1 MTTLFKTLKDDWS
14 ISATVAGFLAV
25 LISYSGPLII
35 FFQAAQK
42 AEVSNAMMVSW
53 IWGISIGA
61 AVAGIFLSI
70 KFKVPVITAWSAP
83 GTALLVTLFPHIS
96 LNEAIAAYI
105 TTAIVIFFI
114 GITGYF
120 DKLLKWIP
128 QDVAAGMMAGILF
141 QFGVG
146 LFTASDSMP
155 IIVFSMLLIFLIAK
169 RLTPRYAM
177 IWVLIT
183 GIVLS
188 LALGKMNPVTFDFN
202 LAIPQWITPEWTWN
216 ATLNLTLPLILVS
229 LTGQFLPGM
238 AIMRLSGYDTPAK
251 PIITATSIASLAV
264 ACVGG
269 ITIVLASITAA
280 LCMGK
285 DAHEL
290 KEKRYIAGIANGL
303 FYILGGLF
311 AGSIVM
317 LFSLLPKELVAALA
331 GLALL
336 GAIATNISAA
346 MKSDEHRDA
355 ALITFLATAS
365 GMHFL
370 GLSSVFWGIC
380 IGVIAHL
387 ILSKKPT
394 LTPSDTQFVPN
405 VQALDQ
411 PVQNIQLQNIQ
422 PKDDR
427 SSPQTTSSSI
437 ISKANGS

>member
-1 MTTLFKTLKDDWS
+1 MATLFKTLKNDWS

-35 FFQAAQK
+35 FFQAAQR
-42 AEVSNAMMVSW
+42 AHVSTDMMVSW

-61 AVAGIFLSI
+61 AISGIYLSI
-70 KFKVPVITAWSAP
+70 KYKTPVITAWSAP
-83 GTALLVTLFPHIS
+83 GTALLVTLFPNIS
-96 LNEAIAAYI
+96 LNEAVAAYI
-105 TTAIVIFFI
+105 TSAIVIFLI

-141 QFGVG
+141 QFGIS

-155 IIVFSMLLIFLIAK
+155 LIVFSMLIVFLIAK
-169 RLTPRYAM
+169 RLMPRYTM
-177 IWVLIT
+177 IWVLAA
-183 GIVLS
+183 GVLLS
-188 LALGKMNPVTFDFN
+188 LILGKMNPVDVSFN
-202 LAIPQWITPEWTWN
+202 LAIPQWISPEWTWN
-216 ATLNLTLPLILVS
+216 STLNLAVPLILVS

-238 AIMRLSGYDTPAK
+238 AIMKLSGYDTPAK

-290 KEKRYIAGIANGL
+290 KEKRYIAGIANGI

-336 GAIATNISAA
+336 GAIATNISVA
-346 MKSDEHRDA
+346 MKNDGQRDA
-355 ALITFLATAS
+355 ALITFLASAS

-370 GLSSVFWGIC
+370 GLNSVFWGIC
-380 IGVIAHL
+380 IGVIAHF
-387 ILSKKPT
+387 I
-394 LTPSDTQFVPN
+394 LTP
-405 VQALDQ
+405 
-411 PVQNIQLQNIQ
+411 
-422 PKDDR
+422 R
-427 SSPQTTSSSI
+427 STPAT
-437 ISKANGS
+437 N

>member
-1 MTTLFKTLKDDWS
+1 MAPLLKTLKNDWS

-35 FFQAAQK
+35 FFQAAQR
-42 AEVSNAMMVSW
+42 AHVSTDMMVSW

-61 AVAGIFLSI
+61 AVSGIYLSI
-70 KFKVPVITAWSAP
+70 KYKTPVITAWSAP
-83 GTALLVTLFPHIS
+83 GTALLVTLFPNVS
-96 LNEAIAAYI
+96 LNEAVAAYI
-105 TTAIVIFFI
+105 TSAIVIFLI
-114 GITGYF
+114 GFTGYF

-141 QFGVG
+141 QFGIG

-155 IIVFSMLLIFLIAK
+155 FIVFSMLIVFLIAK
-169 RLTPRYAM
+169 RLMPRYTM
-177 IWVLIT
+177 IWVLAA
-183 GIVLS
+183 GVLLS
-188 LALGKMNPVTFDFN
+188 LILGKMNPVDVSFS
-202 LAIPQWITPEWTWN
+202 LAIPQWISPEWTWN
-216 ATLNLTLPLILVS
+216 STLNLAIPLILVS

-238 AIMRLSGYDTPAK
+238 AIMKLSGYDTPAK
-251 PIITATSIASLAV
+251 PIITVTSIASLAV

-280 LCMGK
+280 LCMCK

-290 KEKRYIAGIANGL
+290 KEKRYIAGIANGI

-336 GAIATNISAA
+336 GAIATNISVA
-346 MKSDEHRDA
+346 MKNDNQRDA

-380 IGVIAHL
+380 IGVIAHF
-387 ILSKKPT
+387 I
-394 LTPSDTQFVPN
+394 LTP
-405 VQALDQ
+405 
-411 PVQNIQLQNIQ
+411 
-422 PKDDR
+422 R
-427 SSPQTTSSSI
+427 STPAT
-437 ISKANGS
+437 N

>member
-1 MTTLFKTLKDDWS
+1 MATLFKTLKNDWS

-35 FFQAAQK
+35 FFQAAQR
-42 AEVSNAMMVSW
+42 AHVSTDMMVSW

-61 AVAGIFLSI
+61 AVSGIYLSI
-70 KFKVPVITAWSAP
+70 KYKTPVITAWSAP
-83 GTALLVTLFPHIS
+83 GTALLVTLFPNVS
-96 LNEAIAAYI
+96 LNEAVAAYI
-105 TTAIVIFFI
+105 TSAIVIFLI

-141 QFGVG
+141 QFGIS

-155 IIVFSMLLIFLIAK
+155 LIVFSMLIVFLIAK
-169 RLTPRYAM
+169 RLMPRYTM
-177 IWVLIT
+177 IWVLAA
-183 GIVLS
+183 GVLLS
-188 LALGKMNPVTFDFN
+188 LILGKMNPVDVNFN
-202 LAIPQWITPEWTWN
+202 LAIPQWISPEWTWN
-216 ATLNLTLPLILVS
+216 STLNLTVPLILVS

-238 AIMRLSGYDTPAK
+238 AIMKLSGYDTPAK

-290 KEKRYIAGIANGL
+290 KEKRYIAGIANGI

-336 GAIATNISAA
+336 GAIATNISVA
-346 MKSDEHRDA
+346 MKNDGQRDA
-355 ALITFLATAS
+355 ALITFLASAS

-380 IGVIAHL
+380 IGVIAHF
-387 ILSKKPT
+387 I
-394 LTPSDTQFVPN
+394 LTP
-405 VQALDQ
+405 
-411 PVQNIQLQNIQ
+411 
-422 PKDDR
+422 R
-427 SSPQTTSSSI
+427 STPAI
-437 ISKANGS
+437 N

>member
-1 MTTLFKTLKDDWS
+1 MATLLKTLKNDWS

-35 FFQAAQK
+35 FFQAAQR
-42 AEVSNAMMVSW
+42 AHVSTDMMVSW

-61 AVAGIFLSI
+61 AVSGIYLSI
-70 KFKVPVITAWSAP
+70 KYKTPVITAWSAP
-83 GTALLVTLFPHIS
+83 GTALLVTLFPNVS
-96 LNEAIAAYI
+96 LNEAVAAYI
-105 TTAIVIFFI
+105 TSAIVIFLI
-114 GITGYF
+114 GVTGYF

-141 QFGVG
+141 QFGIG

-155 IIVFSMLLIFLIAK
+155 FIVFSMLIVFLIAK
-169 RLTPRYAM
+169 RVMPRYTM
-177 IWVLIT
+177 IWVLAA
-183 GIVLS
+183 GVLLS
-188 LALGKMNPVTFDFN
+188 LILGKMNPVDVSFN
-202 LAIPQWITPEWTWN
+202 LAIPQWISPEWTWN
-216 ATLNLTLPLILVS
+216 STLNLAIPLILVS

-238 AIMRLSGYDTPAK
+238 AIMKLSGYDTPAK
-251 PIITATSIASLAV
+251 PIITVTSIASLAV

-290 KEKRYIAGIANGL
+290 KEKRYIAGIANGI

-336 GAIATNISAA
+336 GAIATNISVA
-346 MKSDEHRDA
+346 MKNDSQRDA
-355 ALITFLATAS
+355 ALITFLATTS

-380 IGVIAHL
+380 IGVIAHF
-387 ILSKKPT
+387 I
-394 LTPSDTQFVPN
+394 LTP
-405 VQALDQ
+405 
-411 PVQNIQLQNIQ
+411 
-422 PKDDR
+422 R
-427 SSPQTTSSSI
+427 STPAT
-437 ISKANGS
+437 N

>member
-1 MTTLFKTLKDDWS
+1 MATLFKTLKNDWS

-35 FFQAAQK
+35 FFQAAQR
-42 AEVSNAMMVSW
+42 AHVSTDMMVSW

-61 AVAGIFLSI
+61 AVSGIYLSI
-70 KFKVPVITAWSAP
+70 KYKTPVITAWSAP
-83 GTALLVTLFPHIS
+83 GTALLVTLFPNVS
-96 LNEAIAAYI
+96 LNEAVAAYI
-105 TTAIVIFFI
+105 TSAIVIFLI
-114 GITGYF
+114 GVTGYF

-141 QFGVG
+141 QFGIG

-155 IIVFSMLLIFLIAK
+155 FIVFSMLIVFLIAK
-169 RLTPRYAM
+169 RLMPRYTM
-177 IWVLIT
+177 IWVLAA
-183 GIVLS
+183 GVLLS
-188 LALGKMNPVTFDFN
+188 LILGKMNPVDVSFN
-202 LAIPQWITPEWTWN
+202 LAIPQWISPEWTWN
-216 ATLNLTLPLILVS
+216 STLNLAVPLILVS

-238 AIMRLSGYDTPAK
+238 AIMKLSGYDTPAK
-251 PIITATSIASLAV
+251 PIITVTSIASLAV

-290 KEKRYIAGIANGL
+290 KEKRYIAGIANGI

-336 GAIATNISAA
+336 GAIATNISVA
-346 MKSDEHRDA
+346 MKNDSQRDA

-380 IGVIAHL
+380 IGVIAHF
-387 ILSKKPT
+387 I
-394 LTPSDTQFVPN
+394 LTP
-405 VQALDQ
+405 
-411 PVQNIQLQNIQ
+411 
-422 PKDDR
+422 R
-427 SSPQTTSSSI
+427 STS
-437 ISKANGS
+437 ATN

>member
-1 MTTLFKTLKDDWS
+1 MANLFHTLKNDWS
-14 ISATVAGFLAV
+14 LSATVAGFLAV

-42 AEVSNAMMVSW
+42 ANVEPSMMISW

-61 AVAGIFLSI
+61 AIAGIFLSI
-70 KFKVPVITAWSAP
+70 KYKTPVITAWSAP
-83 GTALLVTLFPHIS
+83 GTALLVTLFPNIS
-96 LNEAIAAYI
+96 LNEAVAAYI
-105 TTAIVIFFI
+105 TAAVVILII
-114 GITGYF
+114 GISGYF

-128 QDVAAGMMAGILF
+128 QSIAAAMMAGILF
-141 QFGVG
+141 QFGLG
-146 LFTASDSMP
+146 LFTATDSMP
-155 IIVFSMLLIFLIAK
+155 LIVFGMLLVFLISK
-169 RLTPRYAM
+169 RISPRYSM
-177 IWVLIT
+177 IWVLVT
-183 GIVLS
+183 GIILS
-188 LALGKMNPVTFDFN
+188 LLMGTMNPVDVDFS
-202 LAIPQWITPEWTWN
+202 LAIPQWISPEWTLN
-216 ATLNLTLPLILVS
+216 SMLNLAIPLILVS
-229 LTGQFLPGM
+229 LSGQFLPGM
-238 AIMRLSGYDTPAK
+238 AIMKLSGYDTPAK
-251 PIITATSIASLAV
+251 PIITVTSIASLAV

-336 GAIATNISAA
+336 GAIGLNITTA
-346 MKSDEHRDA
+346 MKDEGQRDA
-355 ALITFLATAS
+355 SLITFLATAS

-380 IGVIAHL
+380 IGVLAHL
-387 ILSKKPT
+387 ILTKP
-394 LTPSDTQFVPN
+394 
-405 VQALDQ
+405 Q
-411 PVQNIQLQNIQ
+411 PQSE
-422 PKDDR
+422 PR
-427 SSPQTTSSSI
+427 TETESSTATPQT
-437 ISKANGS
+437 NNPNR

>member
-1 MTTLFKTLKDDWS
+1 MATLLKTLKNDWS

-35 FFQAAQK
+35 FFQAAQR
-42 AEVSNAMMVSW
+42 AHVSTDMMVSW

-61 AVAGIFLSI
+61 AVSGIYLSI
-70 KFKVPVITAWSAP
+70 KYKTPVITAWSAP

-96 LNEAIAAYI
+96 LNEAVAAYI
-105 TTAIVIFFI
+105 TSAVVIFLI

-141 QFGVG
+141 QFGIG

-155 IIVFSMLLIFLIAK
+155 FIVFSMLIVFLIAK
-169 RLTPRYAM
+169 RLMPRYTM
-177 IWVLIT
+177 IWVLAA
-183 GIVLS
+183 GVLLS
-188 LALGKMNPVTFDFN
+188 LILGKMNPVDVSFS
-202 LAIPQWITPEWTWN
+202 LAIPQWISPEWTWN
-216 ATLNLTLPLILVS
+216 STLNLAVPLILVS

-238 AIMRLSGYDTPAK
+238 AIMKLSGYDTPAK
-251 PIITATSIASLAV
+251 PIITVTSIASLAV

-290 KEKRYIAGIANGL
+290 KEKRYIAGIANGI

-336 GAIATNISAA
+336 GAIATNISVA
-346 MKSDEHRDA
+346 MRNDSQRDA

-380 IGVIAHL
+380 IGVIAHF
-387 ILSKKPT
+387 I
-394 LTPSDTQFVPN
+394 LTP
-405 VQALDQ
+405 
-411 PVQNIQLQNIQ
+411 
-422 PKDDR
+422 R
-427 SSPQTTSSSI
+427 STPAT
-437 ISKANGS
+437 N

>member
-1 MTTLFKTLKDDWS
+1 MATLFKTLKNDWS

-35 FFQAAQK
+35 FFQAAQR
-42 AEVSNAMMVSW
+42 AHVSTDMMVSW

-61 AVAGIFLSI
+61 AVSGIYLSI
-70 KFKVPVITAWSAP
+70 KYKTPVITAWSAP
-83 GTALLVTLFPHIS
+83 GTALLVTLFPNIS
-96 LNEAIAAYI
+96 LNEAVAAYI
-105 TTAIVIFFI
+105 TSAIVIFLI

-141 QFGVG
+141 QFGIS

-155 IIVFSMLLIFLIAK
+155 LIVFSMLIVFLIAK
-169 RLTPRYAM
+169 RLMPRYTM
-177 IWVLIT
+177 IWVLAA
-183 GIVLS
+183 GVLLS
-188 LALGKMNPVTFDFN
+188 LILGKMNPVDVSFS
-202 LAIPQWITPEWTWN
+202 LAIPQWISPEWTWN
-216 ATLNLTLPLILVS
+216 STLNLAVPLILVS

-238 AIMRLSGYDTPAK
+238 AIMKLSGYDTPAK

-264 ACVGG
+264 TCVGG

-290 KEKRYIAGIANGL
+290 KEKRYIAGIANGI

-336 GAIATNISAA
+336 GAIATNISVA
-346 MKSDEHRDA
+346 MKNDGQRDA
-355 ALITFLATAS
+355 ALITFLASAS

-380 IGVIAHL
+380 IGVIAHF
-387 ILSKKPT
+387 I
-394 LTPSDTQFVPN
+394 LTP
-405 VQALDQ
+405 
-411 PVQNIQLQNIQ
+411 
-422 PKDDR
+422 R
-427 SSPQTTSSSI
+427 STPAT
-437 ISKANGS
+437 N

>member
-1 MTTLFKTLKDDWS
+1 MATLLKTLKNDWS

-35 FFQAAQK
+35 FFQAAQR
-42 AEVSNAMMVSW
+42 AHVSTDMMVSW

-61 AVAGIFLSI
+61 AVSGIYLSI
-70 KFKVPVITAWSAP
+70 KYKTPVITAWSAP
-83 GTALLVTLFPHIS
+83 GTALLVTLFPNVS
-96 LNEAIAAYI
+96 LNEAVAAYI
-105 TTAIVIFFI
+105 TSAIVIFLI
-114 GITGYF
+114 GVTGYF

-141 QFGVG
+141 QFGIG

-155 IIVFSMLLIFLIAK
+155 FIVFSMLIVFLIAK
-169 RLTPRYAM
+169 RLMPRYTM
-177 IWVLIT
+177 IWVLAA
-183 GIVLS
+183 GVLLS
-188 LALGKMNPVTFDFN
+188 LILGKMNPVDVSFS
-202 LAIPQWITPEWTWN
+202 LAIPQWISPKWTWN
-216 ATLNLTLPLILVS
+216 STLNLAVPLILVS

-238 AIMRLSGYDTPAK
+238 AIMKLSGYDTPAK
-251 PIITATSIASLAV
+251 PIITVTSIVSLAV

-290 KEKRYIAGIANGL
+290 KEKRYITGIANGI

-336 GAIATNISAA
+336 GAIATNISVA
-346 MKSDEHRDA
+346 MKNDHQRDA
-355 ALITFLATAS
+355 ALITFLATSS

-380 IGVIAHL
+380 IGVIAHF
-387 ILSKKPT
+387 I
-394 LTPSDTQFVPN
+394 LTP
-405 VQALDQ
+405 
-411 PVQNIQLQNIQ
+411 
-422 PKDDR
+422 R
-427 SSPQTTSSSI
+427 STPAT
-437 ISKANGS
+437 N

>member
-1 MTTLFKTLKDDWS
+1 MATLLKTLKNDWS

-35 FFQAAQK
+35 FFQAAQR
-42 AEVSNAMMVSW
+42 AHVSTDMMVSW

-61 AVAGIFLSI
+61 AISGIYLSI
-70 KFKVPVITAWSAP
+70 KYKTPVITAWSAP
-83 GTALLVTLFPHIS
+83 GTALLVTLFPNVS
-96 LNEAIAAYI
+96 LNEAVAAYI
-105 TTAIVIFFI
+105 TSAIVIFLI
-114 GITGYF
+114 GVTGYF

-141 QFGVG
+141 QFGIG

-155 IIVFSMLLIFLIAK
+155 FIVFSMLIVFLIAK
-169 RLTPRYAM
+169 RLMPRYTM
-177 IWVLIT
+177 IWVLAA
-183 GIVLS
+183 GVLLS
-188 LALGKMNPVTFDFN
+188 LILGKMNPVDVSFN
-202 LAIPQWITPEWTWN
+202 LAIPQWISPEWTWN
-216 ATLNLTLPLILVS
+216 STLNLAIPLILVS

-238 AIMRLSGYDTPAK
+238 AIMKLSGYDTPAK
-251 PIITATSIASLAV
+251 PIITVTSIASLAV

-290 KEKRYIAGIANGL
+290 KEKRYIAGIANGI

-336 GAIATNISAA
+336 GAIATNISVA
-346 MKSDEHRDA
+346 MKNDNQRDA

-380 IGVIAHL
+380 IGVIAHF
-387 ILSKKPT
+387 I
-394 LTPSDTQFVPN
+394 LTP
-405 VQALDQ
+405 
-411 PVQNIQLQNIQ
+411 
-422 PKDDR
+422 R
-427 SSPQTTSSSI
+427 STPAT
-437 ISKANGS
+437 N

>member
-1 MTTLFKTLKDDWS
+1 MATLLKTLKNDWS

-35 FFQAAQK
+35 FFQAAQR
-42 AEVSNAMMVSW
+42 AHVSTDMMVSW

-61 AVAGIFLSI
+61 AVSGIYLSI
-70 KFKVPVITAWSAP
+70 KYKTPVITAWSAP

-96 LNEAIAAYI
+96 LNEAVAAYI
-105 TTAIVIFFI
+105 TSAVVIFLI

-141 QFGVG
+141 QFGIG

-155 IIVFSMLLIFLIAK
+155 FIVFSMLIVFLIAK
-169 RLTPRYAM
+169 RLMPRYTM
-177 IWVLIT
+177 IWVLAA
-183 GIVLS
+183 GVLLS
-188 LALGKMNPVTFDFN
+188 LILGKMNPVDVSFS
-202 LAIPQWITPEWTWN
+202 LAIPQWISPEWTWDS
-216 ATLNLTLPLILVS
+216 TLNLAVPLILVS

-238 AIMRLSGYDTPAK
+238 AIMKLSGYDTPAK
-251 PIITATSIASLAV
+251 PIITVTSIASLAV

-290 KEKRYIAGIANGL
+290 KEKRYIAGIANGI

-336 GAIATNISAA
+336 GAIATNISVA
-346 MKSDEHRDA
+346 MRNDSQRDA

-380 IGVIAHL
+380 IGVIAHF
-387 ILSKKPT
+387 I
-394 LTPSDTQFVPN
+394 LTPRST
-405 VQALDQ
+405 
-411 PVQNIQLQNIQ
+411 PVTN
-422 PKDDR
+422 
-427 SSPQTTSSSI
+427 
-437 ISKANGS
+437 

>member
-1 MTTLFKTLKDDWS
+1 MATLLKTLKNDWS

-35 FFQAAQK
+35 FFQAAQR
-42 AEVSNAMMVSW
+42 AHVSTDMMVSW

-61 AVAGIFLSI
+61 AVSGIYLSI
-70 KFKVPVITAWSAP
+70 KYKTPVITAWSAP
-83 GTALLVTLFPHIS
+83 GTALLVTLFPNVS
-96 LNEAIAAYI
+96 LNEAVAAYI
-105 TTAIVIFFI
+105 TSAIVIFLI
-114 GITGYF
+114 GVTGYF

-141 QFGVG
+141 QFGIG

-155 IIVFSMLLIFLIAK
+155 FIVFSMLIVFLIAK
-169 RLTPRYAM
+169 RLMPRYTM
-177 IWVLIT
+177 IWVLAA
-183 GIVLS
+183 GVLLS
-188 LALGKMNPVTFDFN
+188 LILGKMNPVDVSFN
-202 LAIPQWITPEWTWN
+202 LAIPQWISPEWTWN
-216 ATLNLTLPLILVS
+216 STLNLAIPLILVS

-238 AIMRLSGYDTPAK
+238 AIMKLSGYDTPAK

-290 KEKRYIAGIANGL
+290 KEKRYIAGIANGI

-336 GAIATNISAA
+336 GAIATNISVA
-346 MKSDEHRDA
+346 MKNDSQRDA

-380 IGVIAHL
+380 IGVIAHF
-387 ILSKKPT
+387 I
-394 LTPSDTQFVPN
+394 LTP
-405 VQALDQ
+405 
-411 PVQNIQLQNIQ
+411 
-422 PKDDR
+422 R
-427 SSPQTTSSSI
+427 STPAT
-437 ISKANGS
+437 N

>member
-1 MTTLFKTLKDDWS
+1 MATLFKTLKNDWS

-35 FFQAAQK
+35 FFQAAQR
-42 AEVSNAMMVSW
+42 AHVSTDMMVSW

-61 AVAGIFLSI
+61 AVSGIYLSI
-70 KFKVPVITAWSAP
+70 KYKTPVITAWSAP
-83 GTALLVTLFPHIS
+83 GTALLVTLFPNVS

-105 TTAIVIFFI
+105 TSAIVIFLI
-114 GITGYF
+114 GVTGYF

-141 QFGVG
+141 QFGIG

-155 IIVFSMLLIFLIAK
+155 FIVFSMLIVFLIAK
-169 RLTPRYAM
+169 RLMPRYTM
-177 IWVLIT
+177 IWVLAA
-183 GIVLS
+183 GVLLS
-188 LALGKMNPVTFDFN
+188 LILGKMNPVDVSFS
-202 LAIPQWITPEWTWN
+202 LAIPQWISPEWTWN
-216 ATLNLTLPLILVS
+216 STLNLAVPLILVS

-238 AIMRLSGYDTPAK
+238 AIMKLSGYDTPAK
-251 PIITATSIASLAV
+251 PIITVTSIASLAV

-290 KEKRYIAGIANGL
+290 KEKRYIAGIANGI

-336 GAIATNISAA
+336 GAIATNISVA
-346 MKSDEHRDA
+346 MKNDSQRDA

-380 IGVIAHL
+380 IGVIAHF
-387 ILSKKPT
+387 I
-394 LTPSDTQFVPN
+394 LTP
-405 VQALDQ
+405 
-411 PVQNIQLQNIQ
+411 
-422 PKDDR
+422 R
-427 SSPQTTSSSI
+427 STS
-437 ISKANGS
+437 ATN

>member
-1 MTTLFKTLKDDWS
+1 MATLFKTLKNDWS

-35 FFQAAQK
+35 FFQAAQR
-42 AEVSNAMMVSW
+42 AHVSTDMMVSW

-61 AVAGIFLSI
+61 AVSGIYLSI
-70 KFKVPVITAWSAP
+70 KYKTPVITAWSAP
-83 GTALLVTLFPHIS
+83 GTALLVTLFPNIS
-96 LNEAIAAYI
+96 LNEAVAAYI
-105 TTAIVIFFI
+105 TSAIVIFLI
-114 GITGYF
+114 GFTGYF

-141 QFGVG
+141 QFGIG

-155 IIVFSMLLIFLIAK
+155 FIVFSMLIVFLIAK
-169 RLTPRYAM
+169 RLMPRYTM
-177 IWVLIT
+177 IWVLAA
-183 GIVLS
+183 GVLLS
-188 LALGKMNPVTFDFN
+188 LILGKMNPVDVSFS
-202 LAIPQWITPEWTWN
+202 LAIPQWISPEWTWN
-216 ATLNLTLPLILVS
+216 STLNLAVPLILVS

-238 AIMRLSGYDTPAK
+238 AIMKLSGYDTPAK
-251 PIITATSIASLAV
+251 PIITVTSIASLAV
-264 ACVGG
+264 ACIGG

-290 KEKRYIAGIANGL
+290 KEKRYIAGIANGI

-336 GAIATNISAA
+336 GAIATNISVA
-346 MKSDEHRDA
+346 MKNDRQRDA

-380 IGVIAHL
+380 IGVIAHF
-387 ILSKKPT
+387 I
-394 LTPSDTQFVPN
+394 LTPRSAPAPN
-405 VQALDQ
+405 
-411 PVQNIQLQNIQ
+411 
-422 PKDDR
+422 
-427 SSPQTTSSSI
+427 
-437 ISKANGS
+437 

>member
-1 MTTLFKTLKDDWS
+1 MATLFKTLKNDWS

-35 FFQAAQK
+35 FFQAAQR
-42 AEVSNAMMVSW
+42 AHVSTDMMVSW

-61 AVAGIFLSI
+61 AVSGIYLSI
-70 KFKVPVITAWSAP
+70 KYKTPVITAWSAP
-83 GTALLVTLFPHIS
+83 GTALLVTLFPNIS
-96 LNEAIAAYI
+96 LNEALAAYI
-105 TTAIVIFFI
+105 TSAIVIFLI

-141 QFGVG
+141 QFGIS

-155 IIVFSMLLIFLIAK
+155 LIVFSMLIVFLIAK
-169 RLTPRYAM
+169 RLMPRYTM
-177 IWVLIT
+177 IWVLAA
-183 GIVLS
+183 GVLLS
-188 LALGKMNPVTFDFN
+188 LILGKMNPVDVSFN
-202 LAIPQWITPEWTWN
+202 LAIPQWISPEWTWN
-216 ATLNLTLPLILVS
+216 STLNLAVPLILVS

-238 AIMRLSGYDTPAK
+238 AIMKLSGYDTPAK

-290 KEKRYIAGIANGL
+290 KEKRYIAGIANGI

-336 GAIATNISAA
+336 GAIATNISVA
-346 MKSDEHRDA
+346 MKNDGQRDA
-355 ALITFLATAS
+355 ALITFLASAS

-380 IGVIAHL
+380 IGVIAHF
-387 ILSKKPT
+387 I
-394 LTPSDTQFVPN
+394 LTP
-405 VQALDQ
+405 
-411 PVQNIQLQNIQ
+411 
-422 PKDDR
+422 R
-427 SSPQTTSSSI
+427 STPAT
-437 ISKANGS
+437 N

>member
-1 MTTLFKTLKDDWS
+1 MATLFKTLKNDWS

-35 FFQAAQK
+35 FFQAAQR
-42 AEVSNAMMVSW
+42 AHVSTDMMVSW

-61 AVAGIFLSI
+61 AVSGIYLSI
-70 KFKVPVITAWSAP
+70 KYKTPVITAWSAP
-83 GTALLVTLFPHIS
+83 GTALLVTLFPNVS
-96 LNEAIAAYI
+96 LNEAVAAYI
-105 TTAIVIFFI
+105 TSAIVIFLI
-114 GITGYF
+114 GVTGYF

-141 QFGVG
+141 QFGIS

-155 IIVFSMLLIFLIAK
+155 FIVFSMLIVFLIAK
-169 RLTPRYAM
+169 RLMPRYTM
-177 IWVLIT
+177 IWVLAA
-183 GIVLS
+183 GVLLS
-188 LALGKMNPVTFDFN
+188 LILGKMNPVDVSFR
-202 LAIPQWITPEWTWN
+202 LAIPQWISPEWTWN
-216 ATLNLTLPLILVS
+216 STLNLAVPLILVS

-238 AIMRLSGYDTPAK
+238 AIMKLSGYDTPAK
-251 PIITATSIASLAV
+251 PIITVTSIASLAV

-290 KEKRYIAGIANGL
+290 KEKRYIAGIANGI

-336 GAIATNISAA
+336 GAIATNISVA
-346 MKSDEHRDA
+346 MKNDSQRDA

-380 IGVIAHL
+380 IGVIAHF
-387 ILSKKPT
+387 I
-394 LTPSDTQFVPN
+394 LTPRSTPTPN
-405 VQALDQ
+405 
-411 PVQNIQLQNIQ
+411 
-422 PKDDR
+422 
-427 SSPQTTSSSI
+427 
-437 ISKANGS
+437 

>member
-1 MTTLFKTLKDDWS
+1 MAHLFKTLKNDWS

-35 FFQAAQK
+35 FFQAAQR
-42 AEVSNAMMVSW
+42 AHVSTDMMVSW

-61 AVAGIFLSI
+61 AVSGIYLSI
-70 KFKVPVITAWSAP
+70 KYKTPVITAWSAP
-83 GTALLVTLFPHIS
+83 GTALLVTLFPNVS

-105 TTAIVIFFI
+105 TSAIVIFLI
-114 GITGYF
+114 GVTGYF

-141 QFGVG
+141 QFGIG

-155 IIVFSMLLIFLIAK
+155 FIVFSMLIVFLIAK
-169 RLTPRYAM
+169 RLMPRYTM
-177 IWVLIT
+177 IWVLAA
-183 GIVLS
+183 GVLLS
-188 LALGKMNPVTFDFN
+188 LFLGKMNPVDVSFS
-202 LAIPQWITPEWTWN
+202 LAIPKWISPEWTWN
-216 ATLNLTLPLILVS
+216 STLNLALPLILVS

-238 AIMRLSGYDTPAK
+238 AIMKLSGYDTPAK
-251 PIITATSIASLAV
+251 PIITVTSIASLAV

-290 KEKRYIAGIANGL
+290 KEKRYIAGIANGI

-336 GAIATNISAA
+336 GAIATNISVA
-346 MKSDEHRDA
+346 MKNDSQRDA

-380 IGVIAHL
+380 IGVIAHF
-387 ILSKKPT
+387 I
-394 LTPSDTQFVPN
+394 LTP
-405 VQALDQ
+405 
-411 PVQNIQLQNIQ
+411 
-422 PKDDR
+422 R
-427 SSPQTTSSSI
+427 STPAT
-437 ISKANGS
+437 N

>member
-1 MTTLFKTLKDDWS
+1 MAHLFKTLKDDWS

-42 AEVSNAMMVSW
+42 AQVSTEMMISW
-53 IWGISIGA
+53 IWGISLGA
-61 AVAGIFLSI
+61 AAAGIYLSI
-70 KFKVPVITAWSAP
+70 KYKTPVITAWSAP
-83 GTALLVTLFPHIS
+83 GTALLVTLFPDIS
-96 LNEAIAAYI
+96 LNEAVAAYI
-105 TTAIVIFFI
+105 TSAIVIFLI

-120 DKLLKWIP
+120 DKLLQWIP
-128 QDVAAGMMAGILF
+128 QDIAAGMMAGILF
-141 QFGVG
+141 QFGLG
-146 LFTASDSMP
+146 LFVATDSMP
-155 IIVFSMLLIFLIAK
+155 MIVFGMLLVFLLAK
-169 RLTPRYAM
+169 RYSPRYAM
-177 IWVLIT
+177 VWVLLS
-183 GIVLS
+183 GVLLS
-188 LALGKMNPVTFDFN
+188 LILGKINPVEFNFHFAVPTFIAPDWTWNSTLN
-202 LAIPQWITPEWTWN
+202 LAI
-216 ATLNLTLPLILVS
+216 PLILVS

-238 AIMRLSGYDTPAK
+238 AIMKLSGYNTPAK
-251 PIITATSIASLAV
+251 PIIATTSIASLCV

-290 KEKRYIAGIANGL
+290 KEKRYIAGIANGI

-336 GAIATNISAA
+336 GAIATNISVA
-346 MKSDEHRDA
+346 MKNEAHRES

-380 IGVIAHL
+380 IGIIAHI
-387 ILSKKPT
+387 ILSKKAD
-394 LTPSDTQFVPN
+394 PS
-405 VQALDQ
+405 A
-411 PVQNIQLQNIQ
+411 
-422 PKDDR
+422 K
-427 SSPQTTSSSI
+427 TT
-437 ISKANGS
+437 

>member
-1 MTTLFKTLKDDWS
+1 MANLFQTLKEDWS
-14 ISATVAGFLAV
+14 LSATVAGFLAV

-42 AEVSNAMMVSW
+42 ANVAPSMMISW

-61 AVAGIFLSI
+61 AVAGILLSI
-70 KFKVPVITAWSAP
+70 KYKTPVITAWSAP
-83 GTALLVTLFPHIS
+83 GTALLVTLFPNIS
-96 LNEAIAAYI
+96 LNEAVAAYI
-105 TTAIVIFFI
+105 TSAVVILII
-114 GITGYF
+114 GLSGYF

-128 QDVAAGMMAGILF
+128 PSIAAAMMAGILF
-141 QFGVG
+141 QFGLG
-146 LFTASDSMP
+146 LFTATDSMP
-155 IIVFSMLLIFLIAK
+155 FIVFGMLFVFLISK
-169 RLTPRYAM
+169 RISPRYSM
-177 IWVLIT
+177 IWVLVT
-183 GIVLS
+183 GIILS
-188 LALGKMNPVTFDFN
+188 LIMGTMNPVAVDFS
-202 LAIPQWITPEWTWN
+202 LAIPQWITPEWTIN
-216 ATLNLTLPLILVS
+216 SMLNLAIPLILVS
-229 LTGQFLPGM
+229 LSGQFLPGM
-238 AIMRLSGYDTPAK
+238 AIMKLSGYDTPAK
-251 PIITATSIASLAV
+251 PIITVTSIASLAV

-290 KEKRYIAGIANGL
+290 KDKRYIAGIANGI

-336 GAIATNISAA
+336 GAIGMNVSTA
-346 MKSDEHRDA
+346 MKDEGQRDA

-380 IGVIAHL
+380 IGIVAHM
-387 ILSKKPT
+387 ILTKPQINAE
-394 LTPSDTQFVPN
+394 TPDT
-405 VQALDQ
+405 
-411 PVQNIQLQNIQ
+411 
-422 PKDDR
+422 
-427 SSPQTTSSSI
+427 SSVLLPQTDNSNSQKT
-437 ISKANGS
+437 

>member
-1 MTTLFKTLKDDWS
+1 MTDLLKQLKQDWS
-14 ISATVAGFLAV
+14 LSATVAGFLAV

-35 FFQAAQK
+35 FFQAAQQ
-42 AEVSNAMMVSW
+42 AHVSTAMMISW

-61 AVAGIFLSI
+61 AISGIYLSI

-96 LNEAIAAYI
+96 LNEAVAAYI
-105 TTAIVIFFI
+105 TTAIVIFII
-114 GITGYF
+114 GVTGYF

-141 QFGVG
+141 QFGLG
-146 LFTASDSMP
+146 LFKATDSMP
-155 IIVFSMLLIFLIAK
+155 LIVFGMLLVFLIAK
-169 RLTPRYAM
+169 RFTPRYAM
-177 IWVLIT
+177 LWVLMS
-183 GIVLS
+183 GIILS
-188 LALGKMNPVTFDFN
+188 LVLGKMNPVSVNFS
-202 LAIPQWITPEWTWN
+202 LAIPQFIAPEWTWN
-216 ATLNLTLPLILVS
+216 STLNLALPLILVS

-238 AIMRLSGYDTPAK
+238 AIMKLSGYDTPAK
-251 PIITATSIASLAV
+251 PIIAVTSIASFAV

-290 KEKRYIAGIANGL
+290 KDKRYIAGIANGI

-336 GAIATNISAA
+336 GAIATNISVA
-346 MKSDEHRDA
+346 MRNEAQREA

-380 IGVIAHL
+380 IGVLAHF
-387 ILSKKPT
+387 ILTK
-394 LTPSDTQFVPN
+394 
-405 VQALDQ
+405 
-411 PVQNIQLQNIQ
+411 
-422 PKDDR
+422 R
-427 SSPQTTSSSI
+427 EMQTT
-437 ISKANGS
+437 

>member
-1 MTTLFKTLKDDWS
+1 MATLFKTLKNDWS

-35 FFQAAQK
+35 FFQAAQR
-42 AEVSNAMMVSW
+42 AHVSTDMMVSW

-61 AVAGIFLSI
+61 AVSGIYLSI
-70 KFKVPVITAWSAP
+70 KYKTPVITAWSAP
-83 GTALLVTLFPHIS
+83 GTALLVTLFPNVS
-96 LNEAIAAYI
+96 LNEAVAAYI
-105 TTAIVIFFI
+105 TSAIVIFLI

-141 QFGVG
+141 QFGIS

-155 IIVFSMLLIFLIAK
+155 LIVFSMLIVFLIAK
-169 RLTPRYAM
+169 RLMPRYTM
-177 IWVLIT
+177 IWVLAA
-183 GIVLS
+183 GVLLS
-188 LALGKMNPVTFDFN
+188 LILGKMNPVDVSFN
-202 LAIPQWITPEWTWN
+202 LAIPQWISPEWTWN
-216 ATLNLTLPLILVS
+216 STLNLAVPLILVS

-238 AIMRLSGYDTPAK
+238 AIMKLSGYDTPAK

-290 KEKRYIAGIANGL
+290 KEKRYIAGIANGI

-336 GAIATNISAA
+336 GAIATNISVA
-346 MKSDEHRDA
+346 MKNDGQRDA
-355 ALITFLATAS
+355 ALITFLASAS

-380 IGVIAHL
+380 IGVIAHF
-387 ILSKKPT
+387 I
-394 LTPSDTQFVPN
+394 LTP
-405 VQALDQ
+405 
-411 PVQNIQLQNIQ
+411 
-422 PKDDR
+422 R
-427 SSPQTTSSSI
+427 STPAT
-437 ISKANGS
+437 N

>member
-1 MTTLFKTLKDDWS
+1 MATLFKTLKNDWS

-35 FFQAAQK
+35 FFQAAQR
-42 AEVSNAMMVSW
+42 AHVSTDMMVSW

-61 AVAGIFLSI
+61 AVSGIYLSI
-70 KFKVPVITAWSAP
+70 KYKTPVITAWSAP
-83 GTALLVTLFPHIS
+83 GTALLVTLFPNIS
-96 LNEAIAAYI
+96 LNETVAAYI
-105 TTAIVIFFI
+105 TSAIVIFLI

-141 QFGVG
+141 QFGIS

-155 IIVFSMLLIFLIAK
+155 LIVFSMLIVFLIAK
-169 RLTPRYAM
+169 RLMPRYTM
-177 IWVLIT
+177 IWVLAA
-183 GIVLS
+183 GVLLS
-188 LALGKMNPVTFDFN
+188 LILGKMNPVDVSFN
-202 LAIPQWITPEWTWN
+202 LAIPQWISPEWTWN
-216 ATLNLTLPLILVS
+216 STLNLAVPLILVS

-238 AIMRLSGYDTPAK
+238 AIMKLSGYDTPAK

-290 KEKRYIAGIANGL
+290 KEKRYIAGIANGI

-336 GAIATNISAA
+336 GAIATNISVA
-346 MKSDEHRDA
+346 MKNDGQRDA
-355 ALITFLATAS
+355 ALITFLASAS

-380 IGVIAHL
+380 IGVIAHF
-387 ILSKKPT
+387 I
-394 LTPSDTQFVPN
+394 LTP
-405 VQALDQ
+405 
-411 PVQNIQLQNIQ
+411 
-422 PKDDR
+422 R
-427 SSPQTTSSSI
+427 STPAT
-437 ISKANGS
+437 N

>member
-1 MTTLFKTLKDDWS
+1 MATLLKTLKNDWS

-35 FFQAAQK
+35 FFQAAQH
-42 AEVSNAMMVSW
+42 AHVSTDMMVSW

-61 AVAGIFLSI
+61 AVSGIYLSI
-70 KFKVPVITAWSAP
+70 KYKTPVITAWSAP
-83 GTALLVTLFPHIS
+83 GTALLVTLFPNVS
-96 LNEAIAAYI
+96 LNEAVAAYI
-105 TTAIVIFFI
+105 TSAIVIFLI
-114 GITGYF
+114 GVTGYF

-141 QFGVG
+141 QFGIG

-155 IIVFSMLLIFLIAK
+155 FIVFSMLIVFLIAK
-169 RLTPRYAM
+169 RLMPRYTM
-177 IWVLIT
+177 IWVLAA
-183 GIVLS
+183 GVLLS
-188 LALGKMNPVTFDFN
+188 LILGKMNPVDVSFN
-202 LAIPQWITPEWTWN
+202 LAIPQWISPEWTWN
-216 ATLNLTLPLILVS
+216 SILNLAVPLILVS

-238 AIMRLSGYDTPAK
+238 AIMKLSGYNTPAK
-251 PIITATSIASLAV
+251 PIITVTSIASLAV

-290 KEKRYIAGIANGL
+290 KEKRYIAGIANGI

-336 GAIATNISAA
+336 GAIATNISVA
-346 MKSDEHRDA
+346 MKNDNQRDA
-355 ALITFLATAS
+355 VLITFLATAS

-380 IGVIAHL
+380 IGVIAHF
-387 ILSKKPT
+387 I
-394 LTPSDTQFVPN
+394 LTP
-405 VQALDQ
+405 
-411 PVQNIQLQNIQ
+411 
-422 PKDDR
+422 R
-427 SSPQTTSSSI
+427 STPAT
-437 ISKANGS
+437 N

>member
-1 MTTLFKTLKDDWS
+1 MATLFKTLKNDWS

-35 FFQAAQK
+35 FFQAAQR
-42 AEVSNAMMVSW
+42 AHVSTDMMVSW

-61 AVAGIFLSI
+61 AVSGIYLSI
-70 KFKVPVITAWSAP
+70 KYKTPVITAWSAP
-83 GTALLVTLFPHIS
+83 GTALLVTLFPNVS
-96 LNEAIAAYI
+96 LNEAVAAYI
-105 TTAIVIFFI
+105 TSAIVIFLI
-114 GITGYF
+114 GVTGYF

-128 QDVAAGMMAGILF
+128 QDVAAGMMAGLLF
-141 QFGVG
+141 QFGIS

-155 IIVFSMLLIFLIAK
+155 LIVFSMLIVFLVAK
-169 RLTPRYAM
+169 RLMPRYTM
-177 IWVLIT
+177 IWVLAA
-183 GIVLS
+183 GVLLS
-188 LALGKMNPVTFDFN
+188 LILGKMNPVDVSFN
-202 LAIPQWITPEWTWN
+202 LAIPQWISPEWTWN
-216 ATLNLTLPLILVS
+216 STLNLAVPLILVS

-238 AIMRLSGYDTPAK
+238 AIMKLSGYDTPAK

-264 ACVGG
+264 ACIGG

-290 KEKRYIAGIANGL
+290 KEKRYIAGIANGI

-336 GAIATNISAA
+336 GAIATNISVAI
-346 MKSDEHRDA
+346 KNDGQRDA
-355 ALITFLATAS
+355 ALITFLASAS

-380 IGVIAHL
+380 IGVIAHF
-387 ILSKKPT
+387 I
-394 LTPSDTQFVPN
+394 LTP
-405 VQALDQ
+405 
-411 PVQNIQLQNIQ
+411 
-422 PKDDR
+422 R
-427 SSPQTTSSSI
+427 STPAT
-437 ISKANGS
+437 N

>member
-1 MTTLFKTLKDDWS
+1 MANLLKTLKNDWS

-35 FFQAAQK
+35 FFQAAQR
-42 AEVSNAMMVSW
+42 AHVSTDMMVSW

-61 AVAGIFLSI
+61 AISGIYLSI
-70 KFKVPVITAWSAP
+70 KYKTPVITAWSAP

-96 LNEAIAAYI
+96 LNEAVAAYI
-105 TTAIVIFFI
+105 TSAVVIFLI
-114 GITGYF
+114 GVTGYF

-141 QFGVG
+141 QFGIG
-146 LFTASDSMP
+146 LFTAADSMP
-155 IIVFSMLLIFLIAK
+155 FIVFSMLLVFLIAK
-169 RLTPRYAM
+169 RLMPRYTM
-177 IWVLIT
+177 IWVL
-183 GIVLS
+183 GAGVLLS
-188 LALGKMNPVTFDFN
+188 LILGKMNPVDVSFS
-202 LAIPQWITPEWTWN
+202 LAIPQWISPEWTWN
-216 ATLNLTLPLILVS
+216 STLNLALPLILVS

-238 AIMRLSGYDTPAK
+238 AIMKLSGYDTPAK
-251 PIITATSIASLAV
+251 PIISVTSIASLAV

-290 KEKRYIAGIANGL
+290 KEKRYIAGIANGI

-336 GAIATNISAA
+336 GAIATNISVA
-346 MKSDEHRDA
+346 MRNESQRDA

-380 IGVIAHL
+380 IGVIAHF
-387 ILSKKPT
+387 I
-394 LTPSDTQFVPN
+394 LTP
-405 VQALDQ
+405 
-411 PVQNIQLQNIQ
+411 
-422 PKDDR
+422 R
-427 SSPQTTSSSI
+427 STLATH
-437 ISKANGS
+437 

>member
-1 MTTLFKTLKDDWS
+1 MVHLLERLKRDWS
-14 ISATVAGFLAV
+14 ISASVAGFLAV

-35 FFQAAQK
+35 FFQAAQQ
-42 AEVSNAMMVSW
+42 AQVSTDMMVSW

-61 AVAGIFLSI
+61 ALAGILLSI

-83 GTALLVTLFPHIS
+83 GTALLVTLFPDIS
-96 LNEAIAAYI
+96 LNEAVAAYI
-105 TTAIVIFFI
+105 TTAVAIFVI
-114 GITGYF
+114 GASGYF
-120 DKLLKWIP
+120 DKLLAWIP
-128 QDVAAGMMAGILF
+128 QDIAAAMMAGILL
-141 QFGVG
+141 QFGLG
-146 LFTASDSMP
+146 LFLATDSMP
-155 IIVFSMLLIFLIAK
+155 VIVFGMLVAFLFAK
-169 RLTPRYAM
+169 RFSPRYAM
-177 IWVLIT
+177 VWVLCA
-183 GIVLS
+183 GVALS
-188 LALGKMNPVTFDFN
+188 LFLGKMNPVSMQFS
-202 LAIPQWITPEWTWN
+202 LAVPHFIQPEWTWN
-216 ATLNLTLPLILVS
+216 STLNLALPLILVS

-238 AIMRLSGYDTPAK
+238 AIMKLSGYDTPAK
-251 PIITATSIASLAV
+251 PIIMTTSIASLAV

-290 KEKRYIAGIANGL
+290 KEKRYIAGIANGI

-336 GAIATNISAA
+336 GAIATNMSAA
-346 MKSDEHRDA
+346 MKNEAHRDA

-380 IGVIAHL
+380 IGLLAHVILTKRSTEPAP
-387 ILSKKPT
+387 LS
-394 LTPSDTQFVPN
+394 STQ
-405 VQALDQ
+405 
-411 PVQNIQLQNIQ
+411 
-422 PKDDR
+422 
-427 SSPQTTSSSI
+427 SSKS
-437 ISKANGS
+437 

>member
-1 MTTLFKTLKDDWS
+1 MATLFKTLKNDWS

-35 FFQAAQK
+35 FFQAAQR
-42 AEVSNAMMVSW
+42 AHVSTDMMVSW
-53 IWGISIGA
+53 IWGISVGA
-61 AVAGIFLSI
+61 AVSGIYLSI
-70 KFKVPVITAWSAP
+70 KYKTPVITAWSAP
-83 GTALLVTLFPHIS
+83 GTALLVTLFPNVS
-96 LNEAIAAYI
+96 LNEAVAAYI
-105 TTAIVIFFI
+105 TSAIVIFLI

-120 DKLLKWIP
+120 DKLLKWIH

-141 QFGVG
+141 QFGIG

-155 IIVFSMLLIFLIAK
+155 FIVFSMLIVFLIAK
-169 RLTPRYAM
+169 RLMPRYTM
-177 IWVLIT
+177 IWVLAA
-183 GIVLS
+183 GVLLS
-188 LALGKMNPVTFDFN
+188 LFLGKMNPVDVSFN
-202 LAIPQWITPEWTWN
+202 LAIPQWISPEWTWN
-216 ATLNLTLPLILVS
+216 STLNLAVPLILVS

-238 AIMRLSGYDTPAK
+238 AIMKLSGYDTPAK
-251 PIITATSIASLAV
+251 PIITVTSIASLAV

-290 KEKRYIAGIANGL
+290 KEKRYIAGIANGI

-336 GAIATNISAA
+336 GAIATNISVA
-346 MKSDEHRDA
+346 MKNDSQRDA

-380 IGVIAHL
+380 IGVIAHF
-387 ILSKKPT
+387 I
-394 LTPSDTQFVPN
+394 LTP
-405 VQALDQ
+405 
-411 PVQNIQLQNIQ
+411 
-422 PKDDR
+422 R
-427 SSPQTTSSSI
+427 STPAT
-437 ISKANGS
+437 N

>member
-1 MTTLFKTLKDDWS
+1 MATLFRTLKADWS

-35 FFQAAQK
+35 FFQAAQQ
-42 AEVSNAMMVSW
+42 ANVSSAMMISW

-61 AVAGIFLSI
+61 AVAGIYLSI
-70 KFKVPVITAWSAP
+70 RYKTPVITAWSAP

-96 LNEAIAAYI
+96 LNEAVGAYI
-105 TTAIVIFFI
+105 TSALVIFAI
-114 GITGYF
+114 GATGYF

-141 QFGVG
+141 QFGLG
-146 LFTASDSMP
+146 LFKATDSMP
-155 IIVFSMLLIFLIAK
+155 IIVFGMLGVYLVAK
-169 RLTPRYAM
+169 HLSPRYAM
-177 IWVLIT
+177 IWVLVS
-183 GIVLS
+183 GIGLS
-188 LALGKMNPVTFDFN
+188 LILGKMNPVEMNFS
-202 LAIPQWITPEWTWN
+202 LAIPQFIMPEWSWN
-216 ATLNLTLPLILVS
+216 STLNLTIPLILVS
-229 LTGQFLPGM
+229 LSGQFLPGM
-238 AIMRLSGYDTPAK
+238 AIMKLSGYDTPAK
-251 PIITATSIASLAV
+251 PIISVTSIASLAV

-290 KEKRYIAGIANGL
+290 KDKRYIAGIANGI

-336 GAIATNISAA
+336 GAIATNISMA
-346 MKSDEHRDA
+346 MKNDAQRDA

-387 ILSKKPT
+387 VLSKHEPIT
-394 LTPSDTQFVPN
+394 AAVASTQ
-405 VQALDQ
+405 
-411 PVQNIQLQNIQ
+411 
-422 PKDDR
+422 
-427 SSPQTTSSSI
+427 SSKS
-437 ISKANGS
+437 

>member
-1 MTTLFKTLKDDWS
+1 MATLLKTLKNDWS

-35 FFQAAQK
+35 FFQAAQR
-42 AEVSNAMMVSW
+42 AHVSTDMMVSW

-61 AVAGIFLSI
+61 AVSGIYLSI
-70 KFKVPVITAWSAP
+70 KYKTPVITAWSAP
-83 GTALLVTLFPHIS
+83 GTALLVTLFPHVS
-96 LNEAIAAYI
+96 LNEAVAAYI
-105 TTAIVIFFI
+105 TSAIVIFLI
-114 GITGYF
+114 GVTGYF

-141 QFGVG
+141 QFGIG

-155 IIVFSMLLIFLIAK
+155 LIVFSMLIVFLIAK
-169 RLTPRYAM
+169 RLMPRYTM
-177 IWVLIT
+177 IWVLAA
-183 GIVLS
+183 GVLLS
-188 LALGKMNPVTFDFN
+188 LILGKMNPVDVSFS
-202 LAIPQWITPEWTWN
+202 LAIPEWISPEWTWN
-216 ATLNLTLPLILVS
+216 STLNLAVPLILVS

-238 AIMRLSGYDTPAK
+238 AIMKLSGYDTPAK

-290 KEKRYIAGIANGL
+290 KEKRYIAGIANGI

-336 GAIATNISAA
+336 GAIATNISVA
-346 MKSDEHRDA
+346 MKNDNQRDA

-380 IGVIAHL
+380 IGVIAHF
-387 ILSKKPT
+387 I
-394 LTPSDTQFVPN
+394 LTP
-405 VQALDQ
+405 
-411 PVQNIQLQNIQ
+411 
-422 PKDDR
+422 R
-427 SSPQTTSSSI
+427 STS
-437 ISKANGS
+437 ATN